1 MIVQTI
7 SECWDSE
14 HLSRLSAA
22 CVKERLISLQ
32 KQLKPNQP
40 LSGPVKPV
48 VNTLGKP
55 NSADMQL
62 MIQHSVSNMT
72 SLEFAR
78 YTNMH
83 VSQSS
88 SLSNV
93 SGWTNDTAPNPY
105 NNNNNRQALSMF
117 VTPSTGQFENGLS
130 PVLHKHNSL
139 PSITDMSGQSSTSSN

>member
-1 MIVQTI
+1 MLVQTI

-14 HLSRLSAA
+14 PLSRLSAA

-40 LSGPVKPV
+40 LSGPVKPI

-93 SGWTNDTAPNPY
+93 SSLTNDTTPNPY
-105 NNNNNRQALSMF
+105 SNNRQSLSMF
-117 VTPSTGQFENGLS
+117 VTPSTGQFENDLF
-130 PVLHKHNSL
+130 PVLQKHNSL
-139 PSITDMSGQSSTSSN
+139 PSIADMSGQSSTSSN